1 MERSSASVGSGISR
15 CRSGCPPVVGGGSI
29 LKWVPSARRLHEAHL
44 VGIFS
49 GQQGGN
55 LALGVL

>member
-1 MERSSASVGSGISR
+1 MAWLDPKWFHLPG
-15 CRSGCPPVVGGGSI
+15 GCD
-29 LKWVPSARRLHEAHL
+29 EAHL

-49 GQQGGN
+49 GQQSGN

>member
-1 MERSSASVGSGISR
+1 MGSHPAD
-15 CRSGCPPVVGGGSI
+15 GCDEV
-29 LKWVPSARRLHEAHL
+29 HL

>member
-1 MERSSASVGSGISR
+1 MAWLNRKCGFPS
-15 CRSGCPPVVGGGSI
+15 PGG
-29 LKWVPSARRLHEAHL
+29 RDEAHL

-49 GQQGGN
+49 GQQSGN